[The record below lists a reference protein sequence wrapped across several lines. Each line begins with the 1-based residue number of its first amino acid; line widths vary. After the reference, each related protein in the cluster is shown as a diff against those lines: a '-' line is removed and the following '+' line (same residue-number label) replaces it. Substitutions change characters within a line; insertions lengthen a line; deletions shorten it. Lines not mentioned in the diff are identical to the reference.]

1 MATGGSGDV
10 LSGVIGGLIGQKL
23 SPFDAA
29 CMGVHVH
36 GKAGDIA
43 ARKLG
48 QVSLMATDLL
58 DALPEAFRK
67 A

>member
-10 LSGVIGGLIGQKL
+10 LSGVIGALIGQKL
-23 SPFDAA
+23 SPFEAA
-29 CMGVHVH
+29 SLGVQIH

-43 ARKLG
+43 ARKVG
-48 QVSLMATDLL
+48 QVSLMATDILN
-58 DALPEAFRK
+58 ALPEAFRK